1 MPVAK
6 KVALTEVTEGRPVR
20 ARNTRVS
27 VTAEESDDD
36 DFVDAKPKA
45 KATSKATSAVK
56 KSGATKASKKRA
68 HEDEEDVD
76 FESDLSPTKKAK
88 VVVAEVLQEEPKPKK
103 AGPKKPA
110 AAKKDDDEGSA
121 DEEAAV
127 AVVPTDFSTPT
138 LAPGELKIVSWN
150 VAGYRAIL
158 KKGFEEYIKSESPD
172 IIALQESKVPSD
184 REKMFAGYHTYFFGC
199 EAKSGL
205 HGTALLSKI
214 KPINVKFLEDYDK
227 EGRVIVAEFDSFYL
241 LNTYVP
247 NSGQKLERL
256 DFRIEWDKKLQAL
269 FLELQ
274 GKKPVI
280 WCGDLNVAKDA
291 IDLTNP
297 TTNVRIC
304 SSKATFTD
312 IRAVE
317 AVR

>member
-20 ARNTRVS
+20 ARNTRVT
-27 VTAEESDDD
+27 VTAEESDDEE
-36 DFVDAKPKA
+36 FVAVKSKA
-45 KATSKATSAVK
+45 KATSKASGAAK
-56 KSGATKASKKRA
+56 KSGEAKTTKKRA
-68 HEDEEDVD
+68 HTEEEDED
-76 FESDLSPTKKAK
+76 FEKELSPVKKSKIA
-88 VVVAEVLQEEPKPKK
+88 VDAEPEEAAKPKK
-103 AGPKKPA
+103 AAAKKA
-110 AAKKDDDEGSA
+110 AAKKKDDDDGSGDEGA
-121 DEEAAV
+121 EMP
-127 AVVPTDFSTPT
+127 VVPTDFSTPS

-158 KKGFEEYIKSESPD
+158 KKGFEQYLKSESPD
-172 IIALQESKVPSD
+172 IIALQESKVISD
-184 REKMFAGYHTYFFGC
+184 REKLFAGYHTYFFGC
-199 EAKSGL
+199 EAKPGL

-214 KPINVKFLEDYDK
+214 KPLDVKFLEDYDK

-241 LNTYVP
+241 INTYVP

-274 GKKPVI
+274 AKKPVI

-297 TTNVRIC
+297 TTNVRIT
-304 SSKATFTD
+304 SFTTHFVT
-312 IRAVE
+312 ICPVT
-317 AVR
+317 VVL